1 MPPDETTTVL
11 FDFDPTDT
19 PDTAAAPATSSRRPD
34 PTMAPG
40 QYRSLPFVPA
50 LRACSACPAR
60 LEARQVVVGIGPTEA
75 VGMVIG
81 QNPGA
86 EEDVAGEPFI
96 GAGGEVLNQ
105 WLRQLGLDRS
115 KLVITNALKCH
126 TTDNRVPRTTELR
139 TCFEHGLAQELSALT
154 HLQVLFP
161 VGKPAAWSIL
171 GKAAPPMTPLSA
183 HHFVVRVRED
193 NVAVRDLHV
202 FPLPH
207 PAFLLRAVH
216 LAPLMKLVLSHVRL
230 TLEQEL
236 PAAYLAMKKVKVP

>member
-1 MPPDETTTVL
+1 MPPDETTTIL

-19 PDTAAAPATSSRRPD
+19 DTPAAVAAPRSRAD
-34 PTMAPG
+34 PAAAPG
-40 QYRSLPFVPA
+40 QYRSLPFVPE
-50 LRACSACPAR
+50 LRACGACPAR
-60 LEARQVVVGIGPTEA
+60 REAQQVVVGIGPIDA

-96 GAGGEVLNQ
+96 GAGGEMLNQ

-139 TCFEHGLAQELSALT
+139 TCFEHGLAKELSALDR
-154 HLQVLFP
+154 LQVLFP
-161 VGKPAAWSIL
+161 VGKPASWSIL

-193 NVAVRDLHV
+193 HTVRDLHV

-216 LAPLMKLVLSHVRL
+216 LGPLMKMVLSHVRL

-236 PAAYLAMKKVKVP
+236 PAAYLAMKKAKVP